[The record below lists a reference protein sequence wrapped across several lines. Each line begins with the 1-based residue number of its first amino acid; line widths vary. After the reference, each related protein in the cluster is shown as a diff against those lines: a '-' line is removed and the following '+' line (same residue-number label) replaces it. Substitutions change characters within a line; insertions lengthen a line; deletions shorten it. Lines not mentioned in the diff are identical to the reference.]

1 MARLSIAVTTAV
13 QFNGLYEAAID
24 GAERPS
30 LPAKRIAAI
39 IDHMTFEIYKYIQR
53 GLFERHKL
61 IFAWMLTASILVSAG
76 KVRSPRARTFH
87 CFQILSAAILGALNI
102 NMSGLFLFCRILLC
116 RNALRVMIATLPGC
130 GKDIDFTTAVK
141 WGGHGVQIKA
151 EDVNVFLRGGGALDI
166 NSVRKK
172 PKARPMPGHTCIA
185 DGCRMTLQCSC
196 TLYTLHIVHNMKVNP
211 RTSYFWRF
219 PAGT

>member
-1 MARLSIAVTTAV
+1 MARLNIAFTTAL

-76 KVRSPRARTFH
+76 KVRAHTCH
-87 CFQILSAAILGALNI
+87 WFQILSAAILGALNI
-102 NMSGLFLFCRILLC
+102 NMSGLFLFCRILC
-116 RNALRVMIATLPGC
+116 AQMHFV
-130 GKDIDFTTAVK
+130 
-141 WGGHGVQIKA
+141 
-151 EDVNVFLRGGGALDI
+151 
-166 NSVRKK
+166 
-172 PKARPMPGHTCIA
+172 
-185 DGCRMTLQCSC
+185 
-196 TLYTLHIVHNMKVNP
+196 
-211 RTSYFWRF
+211 
-219 PAGT
+219 

>member
-1 MARLSIAVTTAV
+1 MHV

-24 GAERPS
+24 GAERAA

-76 KVRSPRARTFH
+76 KARPHAHHTRECRQQLLAMAPHSVCLLARLSMRVYRVTPHVCNGSPRLH
-87 CFQILSAAILGALNI
+87 I
-102 NMSGLFLFCRILLC
+102 M
-116 RNALRVMIATLPGC
+116 
-130 GKDIDFTTAVK
+130 
-141 WGGHGVQIKA
+141 QIKA
-151 EDVNVFLRGGGALDI
+151 DDVNVFLRGGGALDI

-172 PKARPMPGHTCIA
+172 PKVQSSNVFMQNASCNSKIRWLRRTGKTGA
-185 DGCRMTLQCSC
+185 TLSC
-196 TLYTLHIVHNMKVNP
+196 C
-211 RTSYFWRF
+211 
-219 PAGT
+219 

>member
-1 MARLSIAVTTAV
+1 MQDNLPGHTFVCFVMAASVRLLPHTCVARLSIAVTTAM

-76 KVRSPRARTFH
+76 KVRSPRAHTLH
-87 CFQILSAAILGALNI
+87 CFQILSAGILGTLNI
-102 NMSGLFLFCRILLC
+102 THVWAVPLLQDISLQKC
-116 RNALRVMIATLPGC
+116 TSC
-130 GKDIDFTTAVK
+130 G
-141 WGGHGVQIKA
+141 GS
-151 EDVNVFLRGGGALDI
+151 N
-166 NSVRKK
+166 
-172 PKARPMPGHTCIA
+172 PARLWH
-185 DGCRMTLQCSC
+185 R
-196 TLYTLHIVHNMKVNP
+196 
-211 RTSYFWRF
+211 
-219 PAGT
+219 